1 MITAI
6 LMIAATVTY
15 FPPSNG
21 VPGTIVTPSGNATV
35 HAIPGG
41 GYSVSYGASGKDWYS
56 RNGFYCPEQSKGYYD
71 KMPDFKGV
79 KSCRLCRGSGKL
91 GRNSCKCVRA
101 QQKKWREE
109 CEKIRKANEAST
121 SNKGKEANRLK
132 QHAK

>member
-1 MITAI
+1 MTTAI
-6 LMIAATVTY
+6 LIIAATVTY

-41 GYSVSYGASGKDWYS
+41 GYYVSYGASGKDWYS

-71 KMPDFKGV
+71 KMPDFDGV

-101 QQKKWREE
+101 QQKKWKEE
-109 CEKIRKANEAST
+109 CEKIRKANAVSN
-121 SNKGKEANRLK
+121 SNKGKK
-132 QHAK
+132 

>member
-6 LMIAATVTY
+6 LVIAATVTY

-35 HAIPGG
+35 HATPGG

-56 RNGFYCPEQSKGYYD
+56 RSGFYCPEQSRGYYD
-71 KMPDFKGV
+71 EMPDFKGV

-101 QQKKWREE
+101 QQKKWKEE
-109 CEKIRKANEAST
+109 CEKIRKANKV
-121 SNKGKEANRLK
+121 SNSKKGNTKK
-132 QHAK
+132 

>member
-1 MITAI
+1 MITTI
-6 LMIAATVTY
+6 LMIAAALMY

-35 HAIPGG
+35 HIMPGG
-41 GYSVSYGASGKDWYS
+41 GYSVSYGASGRDWYYRS
-56 RNGFYCPEQSKGYYD
+56 GYYCPEQSKGYYD

-101 QQKKWREE
+101 QQKKWKEE
-109 CEKIRKANEAST
+109 CEKIRKAN
-121 SNKGKEANRLK
+121 
-132 QHAK
+132 

>member
-6 LMIAATVTY
+6 LMIAATVMY

-35 HAIPGG
+35 HATPGG

-71 KMPDFKGV
+71 KMPDFNGV
-79 KSCRLCRGSGKL
+79 DSCRLCRGSGKL

-101 QQKKWREE
+101 QQKKWKEE
-109 CEKIRKANEAST
+109 CEKIRKANSV
-121 SNKGKEANRLK
+121 SNSKKGKM
-132 QHAK
+132 

>member
-1 MITAI
+1 
-6 LMIAATVTY
+6 MIAATLTY

-35 HAIPGG
+35 HTTPGG
-41 GYSVSYGASGKDWYS
+41 GYSISYGASGRDWYYRS
-56 RNGFYCPEQSKGYYD
+56 GYYCPEQIKGYYD

-101 QQKKWREE
+101 QQKKWKEE
-109 CEKIRKANEAST
+109 CEKIRKANSVST
-121 SNKGKEANRLK
+121 SKKSR
-132 QHAK
+132 

>member
-1 MITAI
+1 MIIST
-6 LMIAATVTY
+6 LMIAATLTY

-35 HAIPGG
+35 HATPGG

-56 RNGFYCPEQSKGYYD
+56 RNGFYCPEKAKGYYD
-71 KMPDFKGV
+71 EMPDFKGV

-101 QQKKWREE
+101 QQKKWKEE
-109 CEKIRKANEAST
+109 CEKIRKANVSNST
-121 SNKGKEANRLK
+121 KGNTKK
-132 QHAK
+132 

>member
-6 LMIAATVTY
+6 LVIAATLTY

-21 VPGTIVTPSGNATV
+21 VPGTIVTKSGNATV
-35 HAIPGG
+35 HTIPGG

-56 RNGFYCPEQSKGYYD
+56 RNGFYCSEQSKGYYD
-71 KMPDFKGV
+71 KMPNFSGV

-101 QQKKWREE
+101 QQKKWKEE
-109 CEKIRKANEAST
+109 CEKIRKANDVSN
-121 SNKGKEANRLK
+121 SNKGKK
-132 QHAK
+132 

>member
-1 MITAI
+1 MTTAI
-6 LMIAATVTY
+6 LIIAATVTY

-41 GYSVSYGASGKDWYS
+41 GYYVSYGASGKDWYS
-56 RNGFYCPEQSKGYYD
+56 RNGFYCPERSKGYYD
-71 KMPDFKGV
+71 KMPDFDGV

-101 QQKKWREE
+101 QQKKWKEE
-109 CEKIRKANEAST
+109 REKIRKANEVST
-121 SNKGKEANRLK
+121 SKKGKKAI
-132 QHAK
+132 

>member
-1 MITAI
+1 MTTAI
-6 LMIAATVTY
+6 LIIAATVTY

-41 GYSVSYGASGKDWYS
+41 GYYVSYGASGKDWYS

-71 KMPDFKGV
+71 KMPDFNGV

-101 QQKKWREE
+101 QQKKWKEE
-109 CEKIRKANEAST
+109 REKIRKANAVSN
-121 SNKGKEANRLK
+121 SNKGKNAI
-132 QHAK
+132 

>member
-6 LMIAATVTY
+6 LIIAATAMY

-35 HAIPGG
+35 HATPGG

-56 RNGFYCPEQSKGYYD
+56 RNGFYCSEQSKGYYD
-71 KMPDFKGV
+71 KMPNFDGEKA
-79 KSCRLCRGSGKL
+79 CRLCRGSGKL

-101 QQKKWREE
+101 QQKKWKEE
-109 CEKIRKANEAST
+109 REKIRKANAVST
-121 SNKGKEANRLK
+121 SKKSR
-132 QHAK
+132 

>member
-1 MITAI
+1 MTTAI
-6 LMIAATVTY
+6 LIIAATVMY

-35 HAIPGG
+35 HTIPGG
-41 GYSVSYGASGKDWYS
+41 GYYVSYGVSGRDWYS

-71 KMPDFKGV
+71 KMPDFNGV

-101 QQKKWREE
+101 QQKKWKEE
-109 CEKIRKANEAST
+109 CEKIRKANAVSN
-121 SNKGKEANRLK
+121 SNKGKK
-132 QHAK
+132 

>member
-6 LMIAATVTY
+6 LMIAATAMY

-35 HAIPGG
+35 HATPGG

-71 KMPDFKGV
+71 EMPDFKGV

-101 QQKKWREE
+101 QQKKWKEE
-109 CEKIRKANEAST
+109 REKIRKANEVST
-121 SNKGKEANRLK
+121 SKKGNTKK
-132 QHAK
+132 

>member
-1 MITAI
+1 MTTAI
-6 LMIAATVTY
+6 LIIAATVMY

-71 KMPDFKGV
+71 KMPDFNGV

-109 CEKIRKANEAST
+109 CEKIRKANAVSN
-121 SNKGKEANRLK
+121 SNKGKK
-132 QHAK
+132 

>member
-1 MITAI
+1 MTAAI
-6 LMIAATVTY
+6 LIIASALTY

-21 VPGTIVTPSGNATV
+21 VPGAIVAPGGNATV

-56 RNGFYCPEQSKGYYD
+56 RNGFYCPEQSRGYYD

-79 KSCRLCRGSGKL
+79 NSCRLCRGSGRL

-109 CEKIRKANEAST
+109 CEKIRKANEVST
-121 SNKGKEANRLK
+121 SKKGKM
-132 QHAK
+132 

>member
-6 LMIAATVTY
+6 FMIAATVTY

-35 HAIPGG
+35 HAMPGG
-41 GYSVSYGASGKDWYS
+41 GYSVSYGASGRDWYS
-56 RNGFYCPEQSKGYYD
+56 RSGFYCPEQAKGYWD
-71 KMPDFKGV
+71 EMPDFRGV

-101 QQKKWREE
+101 QQKKWKEE
-109 CEKIRKANEAST
+109 REKIRKANVSNST
-121 SNKGKEANRLK
+121 KGNTKK
-132 QHAK
+132 

>member
-6 LMIAATVTY
+6 LMIAATAMY

-35 HAIPGG
+35 HATPGG
-41 GYSVSYGASGKDWYS
+41 GYSVSYGASGRDWYS
-56 RNGFYCPEQSKGYYD
+56 RNGFYCPEKANGYYD
-71 KMPDFKGV
+71 TMPDFKGV

-101 QQKKWREE
+101 QQKKWKEE
-109 CEKIRKANEAST
+109 REKIRKANAV
-121 SNKGKEANRLK
+121 SNSKKSR
-132 QHAK
+132 

>member
-6 LMIAATVTY
+6 LMIAATVMY

-35 HAIPGG
+35 HTTPGG

-56 RNGFYCPEQSKGYYD
+56 RNGFYCPEQAKGYYD
-71 KMPDFKGV
+71 EMPDFKGV
-79 KSCRLCRGSGKL
+79 ESCRLCRGSGKL

-101 QQKKWREE
+101 QQKKWKEE
-109 CEKIRKANEAST
+109 REKIRKANDVSN
-121 SNKGKEANRLK
+121 SNKGKK
-132 QHAK
+132 

>member
-1 MITAI
+1 MTTAI
-6 LMIAATVTY
+6 LIIAATVMY

-35 HAIPGG
+35 HTIPGG

-71 KMPDFKGV
+71 KMPDFNGV

-109 CEKIRKANEAST
+109 CEKIRKANTVSN
-121 SNKGKEANRLK
+121 SNKGKK
-132 QHAK
+132 